1 MLAGL
6 DSCMGATDF
15 IKADHIP
22 LTNVKGAYSAV
33 LGEFIALGM
42 LYHAKKLESFIQK
55 KAEKRFD

>member
-1 MLAGL
+1 MA
-6 DSCMGATDF
+6 AKDF
-15 IKADHIP
+15 INADHIP